1 MIKSF
6 TYLFALLFLFS
17 CSQSFDGIIIEG
29 EVSNAEGKLILLEDV
44 ATPEKVILDSSRVA
58 NGQVSFDVYIKD
70 HGVYRLR
77 EQESDEMIFVFLDHE
92 TKTIFI
98 EWDILH
104 SENYKVDGNRA
115 SNQLKTLMD
124 YTQTIS
130 NEYLL
135 IDSLAQSGAVD
146 QERIEQMQTINRDRM
161 FKFVEQFI
169 DTVKSQDVAAF
180 AFNYLGATPEYIPF
194 LVQASEQLHK
204 KDPDARYAKVWFE
217 TMDGYR
223 KQQLEQVENG
233 LHVGEYA
240 PNFTTQTI
248 DGYDFELNSL
258 RGKYVLLDF
267 WASWCLPCRKEN
279 PNIVA
284 AYHAFNPRNFTVV
297 SVSLDL
303 KRDQWKKGITTDQL
317 IWPYHVGDLQRWL
330 SPIVKKYKVEA
341 IPLSFVIDPNGKI
354 IGKNLRGDALISFL
368 EKTLPAEVKVD
379 SAHVI
384 E

>member
-17 CSQSFDGIIIEG
+17 CSQNFDGIIIEG

-146 QERIEQMQTINRDRM
+146 QERIEQMQTINRD
-161 FKFVEQFI
+161 
-169 DTVKSQDVAAF
+169 
-180 AFNYLGATPEYIPF
+180 
-194 LVQASEQLHK
+194 
-204 KDPDARYAKVWFE
+204 
-217 TMDGYR
+217 
-223 KQQLEQVENG
+223 
-233 LHVGEYA
+233 
-240 PNFTTQTI
+240 
-248 DGYDFELNSL
+248 
-258 RGKYVLLDF
+258 
-267 WASWCLPCRKEN
+267 
-279 PNIVA
+279 
-284 AYHAFNPRNFTVV
+284 
-297 SVSLDL
+297 
-303 KRDQWKKGITTDQL
+303 
-317 IWPYHVGDLQRWL
+317 
-330 SPIVKKYKVEA
+330 
-341 IPLSFVIDPNGKI
+341 
-354 IGKNLRGDALISFL
+354 
-368 EKTLPAEVKVD
+368 
-379 SAHVI
+379 
-384 E
+384 